1 MEASGTPLTPEPP
14 QDGAP
19 APSTAPPA
27 EQPTA
32 ATLEEL
38 AASSDPAA
46 TNQLLGKL
54 VAQQE
59 AQRAEIAQLRTEAA
73 QREPVPVRTVDIPSE
88 ADRHAARMA
97 EIAKHSHYCPGCGR
111 LYDFPTECTGPTEAG
126 HKPILVVATTEL
138 TEGDPSTHTPAPATD
153 ESQPVAA

>member
-1 MEASGTPLTPEPP
+1 MEASGTTPLSEPS
-14 QDGAP
+14 QNVAP

-73 QREPVPVRTVDIPSE
+73 QREPTPVRTVDIPSE
-88 ADRHAARMA
+88 ADRLAARMA
-97 EIAKHSHYCPGCGR
+97 DLAKHSHYCPGCGK
-111 LYDFPTECTGPTEAG
+111 LYDFPTECTGPIAAG
-126 HKPILVVATTEL
+126 HPPILVVATTEV
-138 TEGDPSTHTPAPATD
+138 TEGDPSAHTPAPATD
-153 ESQPVAA
+153 ESKRVAA